1 MGLRE
6 DKAELVSKLFVL
18 EKDKSAIELKL
29 KYVEGQQKA
38 QAAALK
44 NLQGQLKDTEA
55 LLALATQNKVGG
67 KQAVMRKLIGLL
79 LGEGLFRCRTC
90 PRCRAGT
97 NASTGKRGKTESS
110 VAGTCYNFGTS
121 DEEC

>member
-6 DKAELVSKLFVL
+6 DKTELLSKLFLL

-29 KYVEGQQKA
+29 RYVEGQQKA

-55 LLALATQNKVGG
+55 LLALATQNKVRETLCVWMLLNYII
-67 KQAVMRKLIGLL
+67 AFEDFSRKTV
-79 LGEGLFRCRTC
+79 FM
-90 PRCRAGT
+90 
-97 NASTGKRGKTESS
+97 
-110 VAGTCYNFGTS
+110 
-121 DEEC
+121 

>member
-67 KQAVMRKLIGLL
+67 KSSGNEKANWFVIR
-79 LGEGLFRCRTC
+79 
-90 PRCRAGT
+90 
-97 NASTGKRGKTESS
+97 RGVIRMQNMPKVSS
-110 VAGTCYNFGTS
+110 WN
-121 DEEC
+121 